1 MKNIRTPLILI
12 IISIIAVACSSNTP
26 DATSQSVDLT
36 EVNFQMNWIH
46 EYSVAPFHSAV
57 NEGFFANEG
66 LDVTMI
72 AGGFD
77 DEGAYIDP
85 FTQVLSGEAM
95 FGLASA
101 TQIIEARNAG
111 SPVVAIMTLL
121 QRSPSVLLSL
131 EETNIQSPQDL
142 DGLTVMMGEDDD
154 LSFSLLLE
162 TQGINPEAINIV
174 PRTSFGIDPLLND
187 EADVMLAWI
196 INEGVQ
202 VTESGNTPSYLVLSD
217 YGIDTYSVVVFTSE
231 DAINNNPEMVQSFV
245 DGVVSGID
253 FAVANPSEAIQN
265 TLTFNPDLEEEGQL
279 RRLNAMIPL
288 MNVPNITTGAMSD
301 ETWEF
306 NADLLQDNDL
316 ISDDFDVNSA
326 YTTQFTR
333 DASTDS

>member
-12 IISIIAVACSSNTP
+12 IISILTVACSSNTP
-26 DATSQSVDLT
+26 DATSQSIDLT

-72 AGGFD
+72 AGGFN

-111 SPVVAIMTLL
+111 SPVIAIMTLL

-142 DGLTVMMGEDDD
+142 EGLTVMMGEDDD
-154 LSFSLLLE
+154 LSFNLLLE
-162 TQGINPEAINIV
+162 TQEIDPETINIV

-231 DAINNNPEMVQSFV
+231 EVINNNPELVQGFV
-245 DGVVSGID
+245 DAVVSGID

-265 TLTFNPDLEEEGQL
+265 TLTFNADLEEAAQL

-288 MNVPNITTGAMSD
+288 MNVPNVITGAMSD

-326 YTTQFTR
+326 YTTQFTQ